1 MYLLFF
7 VYGFWYFMIRDHRMA
22 FVLVSMYSAVGIM
35 FLMPEAPM
43 RIYIPFLFLLTMVCG
58 YLYVQV
64 AGKMERLL
72 VFSALVLFS
81 LNAVENAKM
90 IYQGY
95 CENAKILTIN
105 HSKLLEAADQIAAGV
120 EVKAVDLYRSKIAS
134 TADSSHILMDCP
146 ICFSGMTIIT
156 TCHTKP
162 SIIMANIQ
170 QERERLKLK
179 L

>member
-1 MYLLFF
+1 
-7 VYGFWYFMIRDHRMA
+7 
-22 FVLVSMYSAVGIM
+22 M

-81 LNAVENAKM
+81 LSAVENAKM

-120 EVKAVDLYRSKIAS
+120 EVKAVDLYRVKDSQYSGQQPYSNGLSYMLFWYDNYYNLPYKTQYNYGEYPTGEGKIE
-134 TADSSHILMDCP
+134 IK
-146 ICFSGMTIIT
+146 IV
-156 TCHTKP
+156 
-162 SIIMANIQ
+162 
-170 QERERLKLK
+170 E
-179 L
+179 